1 MPTRWKVVTWNNYS
15 YPGRCIMQHYP
26 EGEIVVS
33 KGKLGIFVFEKES
46 QAEDSINRACSTR
59 SSLKI
64 IKVNAI
70 GRGKRRTCCPSVTKA
85 HEKRID
91 IFLKKKSNLGIKEY
105 APIKEAGRLRIFD
118 TMNVW
123 LCPPGTMTYESV
135 EVLESTEM

>member
-46 QAEDSINRACSTR
+46 QAEDYRDSTMEVV
-59 SSLKI
+59 KI

-70 GRGKRRTCCPSVTKA
+70 GRGKRRTCCPNVIIHHK
-85 HEKRID
+85 ERINA
-91 IFLKKKSNLGIKEY
+91 FLKRNQTS
-105 APIKEAGRLRIFD
+105 ALRS
-118 TMNVW
+118 M
-123 LCPPGTMTYESV
+123 L
-135 EVLESTEM
+135 L

>member
-15 YPGRCIMQHYP
+15 YPGMCIMQHYP
-26 EGEIVVS
+26 EGKTVES

-46 QAEDSINRACSTR
+46 QAEDSINRACSTH

-70 GRGKRRTCCPSVTKA
+70 GRGKRRTCCPNVTVWDK
-85 HEKRID
+85 ECINT
-91 IFLKKKSNLGIKEY
+91 FLKKISNLGIKEY
-105 APIKEAGRLRIFD
+105 APIKEAGRSRIFD
-118 TMNVW
+118 NLAVW

-135 EVLESTEM
+135 EVLKPTEM

>member
-1 MPTRWKVVTWNNYS
+1 MPTRWKIVTWNNYS
-15 YPGRCIMQHYP
+15 YPGRCIRQHYP

-46 QAEDSINRACSTR
+46 QAKDYEKRVSSITA
-59 SSLKI
+59 KI

-70 GRGKRRTCCPSVTKA
+70 GRGKRRTCCPTVTEA
-85 HEKRID
+85 HEKCID
-91 IFLKKKSNLGIKEY
+91 IFIKKKSNLGIKKY

-118 TMNVW
+118 DLDVW

-135 EVLESTEM
+135 EVLKPTEM